1 MHAAGGATAA
11 SPARPMPAFCAPST
25 AAAALLVEHH
35 SGSGG
40 TAPGKQTPVGRGR
53 LRVHSG
59 QIGGSTGNHVS
70 YPGRMATCSSD
81 ASPLRPQW
89 RRRAASELIGAK
101 VARVGEQGL
110 RDARGPAWEWENVG
124 HPPPSNRLGHKKPR
138 CPSFNVLALS
148 GALFSCLR
156 QAPLLIS
163 PSTQWRSRRQRT
175 GHGGS
180 GPLSR
185 RSFRAP
191 RLSVQNFRI
200 FEKREVMFRH
210 IVGSALESAGSLL
223 SGWLGGDHGNGDS
236 ECKRYH
242 RGLDR
247 ARAGRAAPCCRGSR
261 FPRRCVTSRAPGP
274 PFPPAAAPPPVGLM
288 VPWYVWPSPL

>member
-1 MHAAGGATAA
+1 
-11 SPARPMPAFCAPST
+11 MP
-25 AAAALLVEHH
+25 
-35 SGSGG
+35 
-40 TAPGKQTPVGRGR
+40 
-53 LRVHSG
+53 
-59 QIGGSTGNHVS
+59 
-70 YPGRMATCSSD
+70 
-81 ASPLRPQW
+81 
-89 RRRAASELIGAK
+89 
-101 VARVGEQGL
+101 
-110 RDARGPAWEWENVG
+110 
-124 HPPPSNRLGHKKPR
+124 
-138 CPSFNVLALS
+138 
-148 GALFSCLR
+148 GALPGNGIMSDTLLLRTGWVTRSQGAPASMYLHYLVHSCLR

-274 PFPPAAAPPPVGLM
+274 PSPPLQRPRLWG
-288 VPWYVWPSPL
+288 